1 MYYTQK
7 YDIMIYYFII
17 FTFDYIKFTM
27 NTIAEHIADFLKE
40 YPPFDN
46 LTFQELFNIA
56 TNIRVINL
64 EKHAVLFQN
73 NDMLHDS
80 FYVVSS
86 GIINLTT
93 IADAEETIINK
104 CHEGDIFGLRPF
116 FAKNNYM
123 MTAKAREES
132 IVYAIPIAVF
142 RPFVANNSDVLNFL
156 LESFAINSRHTKDN
170 VNSNNKL
177 VSDNGFYSDTQSEMQ
192 YIQSLSYNNSPLT
205 TTADKIVKDIAIL
218 MTDSMVDNIVVCENN
233 NPIGILTDA
242 DLSSKI
248 ATGRYPI
255 TETID
260 KIMSS
265 PVVTVIENV
274 SLAEAQLLMLKH
286 NVTHLCVTK
295 DGTNKSAVK
304 GIISEHDLIVAQAS
318 NPGVLIK
325 EIKRSQLP
333 KDLKQIRDRLSDL
346 IQNSIQKN
354 ITISH
359 VCNIAN
365 EINLALIKRAVEL
378 TILDLG
384 SPPARFA
391 WLSIGSQGRKEQLLL
406 TDQDSILIFE
416 DVTPEKY
423 REVKD
428 YFLRLAKRTTSLLE
442 KVGYEYCPNGHMASN
457 MLWCKSLTDWIK
469 QYNSWMNTPGEN
481 SNDLSSIFFDYE
493 IVFGEPKIEEAVEN
507 VIFKNA
513 INNPLF
519 FDFLGNDA
527 LKKNAPLSFFKKFI
541 LEEEGP
547 HKMKFD
553 IKTRALMPLIDSA
566 RLLILSSNIKGIN
579 NTYLRFKQLA
589 ISDSKNA
596 EIYLSC
602 AEAFLTLLKFR
613 TIEGLKNDDSGQ
625 YINIKEL
632 SKTDKEKLKN
642 ALAPMR
648 DLEELI
654 KSKFQLTQ
662 FS

>member
-1 MYYTQK
+1 
-7 YDIMIYYFII
+7 
-17 FTFDYIKFTM
+17 M

-64 EKHAVLFQN
+64 EKHAVLFQT
-73 NDMLHDS
+73 NDLLHDS
-80 FYVVSS
+80 FYIVSS

-132 IVYAIPIAVF
+132 IVYAVPIAVF

-156 LESFAINSRHTKDN
+156 LESFSINSRHTKDN
-170 VNSNNKL
+170 SNSGGKL
-177 VSDNGFYSDTQSEMQ
+177 ISDNGFYSDTQSEMQ

-248 ATGRYPI
+248 ATGRYGI

-295 DGTNKSAVK
+295 DGTNKSVVK

-354 ITISH
+354 IPISH

-442 KVGYEYCPNGHMASN
+442 KVGYEFCPNGHMASN

-469 QYNSWMNTPGEN
+469 QYNNWMNTPGEN

-493 IVFGEPKIEEAVEN
+493 IVFGEPKIEEAIEN

-527 LKKNAPLSFFKKFI
+527 LKRNSPLSFFKKFI

-553 IKTRALMPLIDSA
+553 IKTRALMPLIDAA
-566 RLLILSSNIKGIN
+566 RLLILSSNIKGIK

-613 TIEGLKNDDSGQ
+613 TVEGLINDDSGQ

>member
-1 MYYTQK
+1 
-7 YDIMIYYFII
+7 
-17 FTFDYIKFTM
+17 M

-40 YPPFDN
+40 YPPFKN
-46 LTFQELFNIA
+46 LTFQELADIA
-56 TNIRVINL
+56 SNIRVINL

-73 NDMLHDS
+73 NDPLHDS
-80 FYVVSS
+80 FYVVAS
-86 GIINLTT
+86 GVVNLTT

-132 IVYAIPIAVF
+132 IIYAIPIAVF

-156 LESFAINSRHTKDN
+156 LENFAVNSRHTKDN
-170 VNSNNKL
+170 VTSNGKL
-177 VSDNGFYSDTQSEMQ
+177 ISDTSFYVDQQSEMQ
-192 YIQSLSYNNSPLT
+192 YLQSLTYNNSPLKT
-205 TTADKIVKDIAIL
+205 EADRIVKDVAIL
-218 MTDSMVDNIVVCENN
+218 MTESMVDNIVVTEKNH
-233 NPIGILTDA
+233 PIGIVTDA

-265 PVVTVIENV
+265 PVVTVLENV

-295 DGTNKSAVK
+295 DGTSKSAVK

-354 ITISH
+354 IPLSH
-359 VCNIAN
+359 VSNIAS
-365 EINLALIKRAVEL
+365 EINLAIIKRAVEL
-378 TILDLG
+378 SILDLG

-406 TDQDSILIFE
+406 TDQDSILVFE

-423 REVKD
+423 RDVKD
-428 YFLRLAKRTTSLLE
+428 YFLRLAKRTTAILE
-442 KVGYEYCPNGHMASN
+442 KVGYELCPNGHMGSN
-457 MLWCKSLTDWIK
+457 MLWCKSLTDWTK

-493 IVFGEPKIEEAVEN
+493 IVFGEPKIEEAIEG

-513 INNPLF
+513 VNNTLF

-527 LKKNAPLSFFKKFI
+527 LKRNSPLSFFKKFI

-547 HKMKFD
+547 QKGKFD
-553 IKTRALMPLIDSA
+553 IKTRALMPLIDGA
-566 RLLILSSNIKGIN
+566 RLLILNSNIKGIQ

-589 ISDSKNA
+589 ITDSKNA

-602 AEAFLTLLKFR
+602 AEAFLTLSKFR
-613 TIEGLKNDDSGQ
+613 TVEGLKNDDSGQ
-625 YINIKEL
+625 YINIKEM

-642 ALAPMR
+642 ALTPMK

>member
-1 MYYTQK
+1 
-7 YDIMIYYFII
+7 
-17 FTFDYIKFTM
+17 M

-40 YPPFDN
+40 YPPFKN
-46 LTFQELFNIA
+46 LSFQELSDIA
-56 TNIRVINL
+56 TNIRVLNL

-73 NDMLHDS
+73 NDPLHDS
-80 FYVVSS
+80 FYVVAS
-86 GIINLTT
+86 GVINLTT

-132 IVYAIPIAVF
+132 IIYAIPIAIF

-156 LESFAINSRHTKDN
+156 LESFATNSRHTKDS
-170 VNSNNKL
+170 VNSGGKL
-177 VSDNGFYSDTQSEMQ
+177 ISDTSFYVDQQSEMQ
-192 YIQSLSYNNSPLT
+192 YIQSLNYNNSPLKT
-205 TTADKIVKDIAIL
+205 EAHHIVKDVAIL
-218 MTDSMVDNIVVCENN
+218 MTESMVDNIVVCEKNH
-233 NPIGILTDA
+233 PIGIVTDA

-265 PVVTVIENV
+265 PVVTVLENV

-295 DGTNKSAVK
+295 DGTSKSAVK

-354 ITISH
+354 IPISH
-359 VCNIAN
+359 VSNIAS
-365 EINLALIKRAVEL
+365 EINLAIIKRSVEL
-378 TILDLG
+378 SILDLG

-423 REVKD
+423 RDVKD
-428 YFLRLAKRTTSLLE
+428 YFLRLAKRTTAILE
-442 KVGYEYCPNGHMASN
+442 KVGYELCPNGHMGSN
-457 MLWCKSLTDWIK
+457 MLWCKSLTDWTK

-493 IVFGEPKIEEAVEN
+493 IVFGEPKIEEAIES

-513 INNPLF
+513 VNNTLF

-527 LKKNAPLSFFKKFI
+527 LKKNSPLSFFKKFI
-541 LEEEGP
+541 LEEDGP
-547 HKMKFD
+547 YKDKFD
-553 IKTRALMPLIDSA
+553 IKTRALMPLIDGA
-566 RLLILSSNIKGIN
+566 RLLILNANIKGIQ

-589 ISDSKNA
+589 ITDSKNA

-602 AEAFLTLLKFR
+602 AEAFLTLSKFR
-613 TIEGLKNDDSGQ
+613 TVEGLKNDDSGQ
-625 YINIKEL
+625 YINLKEM
-632 SKTDKEKLKN
+632 SKSDKEKLKN
-642 ALAPMR
+642 ALSPMK

-654 KSKFQLTQ
+654 KNKFQLTQ